1 MSYVNAALRYRSLG
15 LAPIPVGP
23 EKSALVR
30 WKTFQKRL
38 PTEGEVLGWWEQWA
52 GAWVA
57 LVCGW
62 RGLAILDIDD
72 RLLASR
78 VADDEWVRHNVP
90 LIGTPSGGLHL
101 YAQEERASRSGPLLP
116 AVADLKSVACY

>member
-38 PTEGEVLGWWEQWA
+38 PTEGEVLGWWEQWS

-90 LIGTPSGGLHL
+90 LKIG
-101 YAQEERASRSGPLLP
+101 RASCRER
-116 AVADLKSVACY
+116 V